1 MEGKSDD
8 DLLEEFILKEGVKDP
23 ALLRR
28 IRRAWGQVH
37 KKTLS
42 KKNALPNLSTPSGC
56 DKG

>member
-1 MEGKSDD
+1 
-8 DLLEEFILKEGVKDP
+8 LEEFILKEGVEDP